1 VSHESKIHDIY
12 ILILTLSYGTIEFS
26 SEITRFL

>member
-12 ILILTLSYGTIEFS
+12 ILILTLSNPAARY
-26 SEITRFL
+26 RDP